1 MCIPGGCPDVPGPEA
16 RGAPQTGGGTPCVH
30 EDLGVPTA
38 PWFDPRSWHRSQ
50 RGGRTADIQYTGRPR
65 RANISP
71 PTLAWPI
78 NACGLA
84 RSTLTASEDLRPGLD
99 PDRDLVDGAGK
110 AITATHEQPQR
121 SPVQLLHMTPG
132 GDSVTLALLTATSP
146 GRTQTTFPTTHITP
160 ACSSNYLTRRSHFGH
175 DRRVTTSTQVL
186 RADCHRCCGIST
198 QATLSAADLTLAR
211 GGRDLAGTSLTRH
224 LAQLTAITSRGPA
237 HRCRIKLHQGHRR
250 LGFSLGHPT

>member
-1 MCIPGGCPDVPGPEA
+1 MFQAQRPVGRSRPAGQRRASTRTWACPPRHGSIHAPGT
-16 RGAPQTGGGTPCVH
+16 GASG
-30 EDLGVPTA
+30 
-38 PWFDPRSWHRSQ
+38 R
-50 RGGRTADIQYTGRPR
+50 GRTADLQYTGRPR

-84 RSTLTASEDLRPGLD
+84 RSTLPNWQGNCRAQ
-99 PDRDLVDGAGK
+99 
-110 AITATHEQPQR
+110 H
-121 SPVQLLHMTPG
+121 
-132 GDSVTLALLTATSP
+132 LALLSATSP

-160 ACSSNYLTRRSHFGH
+160 ACSSSHLTRRSHFGH
-175 DRRVTTSTQVL
+175 DRRVTTLTQVL